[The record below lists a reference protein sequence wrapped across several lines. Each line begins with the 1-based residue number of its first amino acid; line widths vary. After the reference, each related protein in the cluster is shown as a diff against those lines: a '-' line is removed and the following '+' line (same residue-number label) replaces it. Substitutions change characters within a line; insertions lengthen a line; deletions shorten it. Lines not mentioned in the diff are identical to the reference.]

1 MFITENQIRTI
12 ATLYV
17 LAFIASILI
26 IVYTRRLSMKD
37 KILRLIVTVLI
48 PVLGIL
54 IVTIEALFN
63 FIFGM
68 MKKRN
73 EQLM

>member
-1 MFITENQIRTI
+1 MFITESQIKVI

-26 IVYTRRLSMKD
+26 IVYTRRLSIKD

-54 IVTIEALFN
+54 IVTIEALLN
-63 FIFGM
+63 FISRM

>member
-1 MFITENQIRTI
+1 MFVTEYQIKAI

-26 IVYTRRLSMKD
+26 IVYAKRLSMKD

-48 PVLGIL
+48 PVVGIL
-54 IVTIEALFN
+54 IVTIEALLN
-63 FIFGM
+63 FVSGLV
-68 MKKRN
+68 KKRN